1 MKRSSKSR
9 ELTMEVT
16 VGVFMFA
23 AILSL
28 CFFTILLSR
37 ENIFRTTYP
46 LEVVFEEVMG
56 LRDGDN
62 VVVRGVPVG
71 KVKSLKLQRDGV
83 HVTASLKEQL
93 VLKQDYKVEIV
104 TTSVLGGRY
113 MEVSEGS
120 AKAKSI
126 EPGVV
131 IKGVTPR
138 DLMAEAT
145 KVVANLKDVSDR
157 IASGQGTLGKLIN
170 DDTLYADAQ
179 EIMNEIK
186 SAVKDQ
192 HILQNLD
199 VSVANLKEIS
209 TKINE
214 GQGTLG
220 KLVNDDTLYADAR
233 EIMSDIKT
241 VVKEGDLLKN
251 IETSA
256 ANLKDISTKIN
267 EGQGTLGKLVN
278 DDSLYEETKKIMGD
292 ARATLEDLRE
302 TAPITAF
309 TSIFFGAF

>member
-23 AILSL
+23 AMLSL

-46 LEVVFEEVMG
+46 IEVIFEDVMG

-71 KVKSLKLQRDGV
+71 RVKRLKLKRDGV
-83 HVTASLKEQL
+83 HVTASLNEKL
-93 VLKQDYKVEIV
+93 VLKQDYKVEII

-113 MEVSEGS
+113 MEIYEGS
-120 AKAKSI
+120 SGAKGI
-126 EPGVV
+126 EPGAV

-145 KVVANLKDVSDR
+145 EVMANLKDVTDR
-157 IASGQGTLGKLIN
+157 IASG
-170 DDTLYADAQ
+170 
-179 EIMNEIK
+179 E
-186 SAVKDQ
+186 
-192 HILQNLD
+192 
-199 VSVANLKEIS
+199 
-209 TKINE
+209 
-214 GQGTLG
+214 GTLG
-220 KLVNDDTLYADAR
+220 KLVNDDTLYADAL
-233 EIMSDIKT
+233 EIMNEIKT
-241 VVKEGDLLKN
+241 AVKEGGLLKN
-251 IETSA
+251 IEISA

-267 EGQGTLGKLVN
+267 EGEGTLGLLVN
-278 DDSLYEETKKIMGD
+278 DDSLYKETQKIMAD
-292 ARATLEDLRE
+292 ARAALEDLRE